1 MPFRWW
7 VVSSDCECFQSKI
20 TSEMAEKLEVEME
33 LKEAMASNWAMEQEL
48 GSSRQQLSELQEE
61 HAKASCPSC
70 LLP

>member
-1 MPFRWW
+1 
-7 VVSSDCECFQSKI
+7 
-20 TSEMAEKLEVEME
+20 MAEKLEVEME